1 MKRLNFFSAD
11 LHVGENPAKGNPSY
25 YRPMLPEFYQQQFLE
40 QCHRQIRRTDRL
52 YLVGDLV
59 TQLKYLEFYQQLP
72 DCELYIFLGNK
83 EKKLPD
89 FIAEAQKILAR
100 DTSRVEFIRDWKV
113 VDISG
118 RLWRIGHRPE
128 DIAALEPA
136 LPCICGHVHGFWRTR
151 QLKNGQPIINVGVDA
166 WSHALVTEE
175 FINLQYEGVMNGRF
189 QKIIDFE
196 EG

>member
-11 LHVGENPAKGNPSY
+11 LHVGESPAKGNPSY
-25 YRPMLPEFYQQQFLE
+25 YRPLPPEFYQQQFLD
-40 QCHRQIRRTDRL
+40 QCRQIQPTDKL

-59 TQLKYLEFYQQLP
+59 TRLEHLAFYNRLP
-72 DCELYIFLGNK
+72 ECNLYIFLGNK
-83 EKKLPD
+83 EKKLPN
-89 FIAEAQKILAR
+89 FISEAKQILAHYAGHL
-100 DTSRVEFIRDWKV
+100 EIIPDWQEIEV
-113 VDISG
+113 SG

-128 DIAALEPA
+128 AIAGLEPA

-166 WSHALVTEE
+166 WDHALVTEE

-189 QKIIDFE
+189 RKILDFE